1 MLASY
6 ATERSV
12 FLVLASQITGLADRV
27 GVGVY
32 FNPFVE
38 WRDKVSMDGI
48 ILSLTALCNLCST
61 ELSSR

>member
-1 MLASY
+1 MVLASY

-38 WRDKVSMDGI
+38 WRDKV
-48 ILSLTALCNLCST
+48 LNY
-61 ELSSR
+61 

>member
-1 MLASY
+1 MVLASY

-38 WRDKVSMDGI
+38 WRDKVLMDGSV
-48 ILSLTALCNLCST
+48 LSSVALCST
-61 ELSSR
+61 GLSSR